1 MLHLGKL
8 LVNFVELL
16 AIHLNFIVKSI
27 VFSLKL
33 LIFVALLRV
42 QIVKTGLVGIVDLL
56 DLLFISVQ
64 LVLHVLFF
72 SKKRV

>member
-33 LIFVALLRV
+33 LIFVALLRI
-42 QIVKTGLVGIVDLL
+42 QIVKTGLVGVVDLL

-64 LVLHVLFF
+64 IDLHVLFF
-72 SKKRV
+72 SKQRV